1 MGMRKAEL
9 PPRIHNA
16 VLKWKDTFLPDYEF
30 LLDNWEK
37 YFPRDQKFQLCAFRE
52 MGLCNEIECG
62 DDKGKPKFTAAAGMD
77 PRQAGHLL
85 GAVRAQAS
93 TEFGSIQ
100 QHQLTLARAQDEE
113 EQFWILRMMAE
124 ELRHG
129 YQMLHVLVED
139 DWSSVSD
146 QASEEMVEEILSMR
160 TGSHVLG
167 AFNIDFDSFVDNVT
181 FCALIDRVG
190 KYQLSMQRVSAYKP
204 MAESMPQML
213 REEAFHL
220 AAGVVPLRRWME
232 RAAGGSVY
240 ITTKDIQEAVN
251 KWLPRGL
258 EMFGDERGGGTNVR
272 FGLKPMKNAEAQTLY
287 LEEVEKLI
295 RDLNMRYIRARLPE
309 ASVDDA
315 EKVLE
320 QILTERSASKGIAFE
335 DLLHAPHP
343 EFFRRRGVPAFRL
356 IGVDGKKFR
365 DVGSYLGHLSRHL
378 PDAYRSGRDFRHYV
392 DLLRRVH
399 DGELETV
406 EAVRSMPMLRRVGG
420 VCPCSKSV
428 RWITDNG
435 ERPPQSSGVES

>member
-1 MGMRKAEL
+1 
-9 PPRIHNA
+9 
-16 VLKWKDTFLPDYEF
+16 
-30 LLDNWEK
+30 
-37 YFPRDQKFQLCAFRE
+37 
-52 MGLCNEIECG
+52 
-62 DDKGKPKFTAAAGMD
+62 
-77 PRQAGHLL
+77 
-85 GAVRAQAS
+85 
-93 TEFGSIQ
+93 
-100 QHQLTLARAQDEE
+100 
-113 EQFWILRMMAE
+113 
-124 ELRHG
+124 
-129 YQMLHVLVED
+129 
-139 DWSSVSD
+139 
-146 QASEEMVEEILSMR
+146 
-160 TGSHVLG
+160 
-167 AFNIDFDSFVDNVT
+167 
-181 FCALIDRVG
+181 
-190 KYQLSMQRVSAYKP
+190 
-204 MAESMPQML
+204 
-213 REEAFHL
+213 
-220 AAGVVPLRRWME
+220 
-232 RAAGGSVY
+232 
-240 ITTKDIQEAVN
+240 
-251 KWLPRGL
+251 
-258 EMFGDERGGGTNVR
+258 MFGDERGGGTNVR